1 MKPTY
6 LAIIISFI
14 ILTLSCSNSSELTH
28 NNLSVLVIS
37 SDHSL
42 GNNKFRFALLVQK
55 GKLVEERL
63 KEVTI
68 KNLNSNESQE
78 IDPIYEEWFTGKGA
92 YYSETIFNEFGNF
105 EVKAIRN
112 DNSFGT
118 ALFQVNKESL
128 TPKIGSA
135 PPLVNTK
142 TADSLEAIKY
152 ISSDPDPNIN
162 FYSINYVDAVKNDL
176 PTIII
181 FSTPALCVSGTCGPL
196 LDHIKKISTAYPK
209 CNYIH
214 VEVYEN
220 FIGKNLNDIDTLTVT
235 EPTKLWGLPTE
246 PWIFF
251 IDKEGILKYK
261 LEGFAKYQELFKLT
275 QDIILN

>member
-1 MKPTY
+1 MK
-6 LAIIISFI
+6 LIHI
-14 ILTLSCSNSSELTH
+14 ILFFTLILTFSCSNNSQLVD
-28 NNLSVLVIS
+28 NNLSLLLIS

-42 GNNKFRFALLVQK
+42 GNNKFRFALLDAN
-55 GKLVEERL
+55 GKLIDEEL
-63 KEVTI
+63 NEVI
-68 KNLNSNESQE
+68 IRNLNSNKIQR

-92 YYSETIFNEFGNF
+92 YYSETIFDDFGNF
-105 EVKAIRN
+105 EVKATRN
-112 DNSFGT
+112 DKTYGT

-135 PPLVNTK
+135 PPIISTK
-142 TADSLEAIKY
+142 TADNIEDIKN
-152 ISSDPDPNIN
+152 ISSDPNPNIN
-162 FYSINYVDAVKNDL
+162 FYKINYLDAIKNKL

-196 LDHIKKISTAYPK
+196 LDHIKEISVNYPN

-220 FIGKNLNDIDTLTVT
+220 FIGKNLNDLDSLKIT
-235 EPTKLWGLPTE
+235 EPTKSWKLPSE

-251 IDKEGILKYK
+251 LDREGILKYK
-261 LEGFAKYQELFKLT
+261 LEGFAKYQELLDSTK
-275 QDIILN
+275 DIISN

>member
-1 MKPTY
+1 MKLSY
-6 LAIIISFI
+6 LGIIILLILSF
-14 ILTLSCSNSSELTH
+14 SCSSNSQLTD

-42 GNNKFRFALLVQK
+42 GSNKFRFALLDLN
-55 GKLVEERL
+55 GKIVKETL

-68 KNLNSNESQE
+68 KNLDSNEIQK

-92 YYSETIFNEFGNF
+92 YYSEITFNEFGNF
-105 EVKAIRN
+105 EVKSIRN

-118 ALFQVNKESL
+118 AFFQVNEEPL
-128 TPKIGSA
+128 TPKIGIS
-135 PPLVNTK
+135 PPLITTK
-142 TADSLEAIKY
+142 TANSIEDIKY
-152 ISSDPDPNIN
+152 ISSDPEPNKK
-162 FYSINYVDAVKNDL
+162 FYSINYIDAVRNEL

-196 LDHIKKISTAYPK
+196 LDHIKEISIVYPN

-220 FIGKNLNDIDTLTVT
+220 FIGKNLNDIDALNVT

-251 IDKEGILKYK
+251 IDNEGILKYK
-261 LEGFAKYQELFKLT
+261 IEGFAKYQELLKLT
-275 QDIILN
+275 QNIILN